1 MSSTNNVLYSLQ
13 VFVMEGGNGYLYEL
27 THVEL

>member
-13 VFVMEGGNGYLYEL
+13 VFAMEGGNGCLYEL